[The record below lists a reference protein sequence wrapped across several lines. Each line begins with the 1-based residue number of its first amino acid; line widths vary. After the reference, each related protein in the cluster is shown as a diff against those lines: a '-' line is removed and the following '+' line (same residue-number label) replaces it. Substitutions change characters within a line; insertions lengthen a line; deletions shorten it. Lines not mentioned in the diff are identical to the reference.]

1 MLKATLLLRSGKPGL
16 PGLLRLPGQTGLMR
30 LMRQT
35 RLLRLLGLLLL
46 CCTLSRPAWADAP
59 APRDAQAVRAVIT
72 AQLQALAAGD
82 AVRAFSYAAP
92 AIRSQFGDAASFI
105 GMVQQGYPVLI
116 RPRSTAFFQADLVD
130 GVMTQVVQM
139 QSSDGRRWL
148 ATYQLQRQANQQ
160 WRISGCSV
168 VADEGKLST

>member
-16 PGLLRLPGQTGLMR
+16 PGLLRLLGQTGLMR
-30 LMRQT
+30 LMR
-35 RLLRLLGLLLL
+35 LMRLLGLLLL

-116 RPRSTAFFQADLVD
+116 RPRSTAFFQAELVD

-139 QSSDGRRWL
+139 QSGDGRRWL

>member
-1 MLKATLLLRSGKPGL
+1 MLKATLLRQSAKPGL
-16 PGLLRLPGQTGLMR
+16 PGLPGQTGL
-30 LMRQT
+30 L
-35 RLLRLLGLLLL
+35 RLLRLLGQTGLLGLLLL

-92 AIRSQFGDAASFI
+92 AIRSQFGDAATFI